1 MKSGS
6 RAGSGSVVPST
17 TSASTT
23 VNITSS
29 MAEKHPRV
37 DERESLKK
45 RGKKAT
51 PEQPADASGST
62 TRAPTEKGKRSMEI
76 EDAPER
82 GYTIRDLCEVEDLA
96 GADKYFASIMTQLK
110 TAEGEDPLVPR
121 WSAISGL
128 PQVWTVGPLAGEYLR
143 GALHPVLAKQGLH
156 FISALSYQ
164 VHDAGRPVMT
174 LLKAELK
181 AKGSKAV
188 ATYKASQGFELGLEK
203 MGRVSYEFGYRVTLE
218 RLRGKHPE
226 IEIEQDPFAE
236 CSEDTSVGID
246 LN

>member
-45 RGKKAT
+45 RSKKAT

-128 PQVWTVGPLAGEYLR
+128 PQVWTEGPLAGEYLR
-143 GALHPVLAKQGLH
+143 GALHPVLAKQ
-156 FISALSYQ
+156 
-164 VHDAGRPVMT
+164 VTT

>member
-128 PQVWTVGPLAGEYLR
+128 PQVWTEGPLAGEYLR
-143 GALHPVLAKQGLH
+143 GALHPVLAKQ
-156 FISALSYQ
+156 
-164 VHDAGRPVMT
+164 VTT

-203 MGRVSYEFGYRVTLE
+203 MGQVSYEFGYRVTLE

-236 CSEDTSVGID
+236 CPEDTSVGID